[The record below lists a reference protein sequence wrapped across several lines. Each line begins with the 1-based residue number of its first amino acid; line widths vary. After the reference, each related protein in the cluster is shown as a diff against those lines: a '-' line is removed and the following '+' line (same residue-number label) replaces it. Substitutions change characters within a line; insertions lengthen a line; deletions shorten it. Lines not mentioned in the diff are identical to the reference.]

1 MVLGNYFL
9 ANDWGIYLLAS
20 SSEEKLEKME
30 KETYT
35 ITFLHPEPSKIEVNK
50 GRDLLSAAVAAGVH
64 IYSSCGGDGVC
75 GRCKVIVK
83 KGNIKTE
90 PSGRISMQ
98 ERQKGY
104 VLACQTTVHS
114 DVEVKVPA
122 ESRLDLD
129 KVSEEDLKLLRLKGI
144 YSQAVDVDKG
154 KGVLEEDLFT
164 HSPLATKLYL
174 ELPPPSLT
182 DTVSDLERL
191 YREIRKSRDISILQT
206 GLTNIKRLGR
216 LFRESN
222 WKVTVLLGKR
232 NGTVEIV
239 SVEPGDTSDRNYGI
253 ALDVGTT
260 TVSGQLV
267 NLNTKEILGTKATH
281 NKQVSF
287 GSDVITRIICAT
299 EEGGLEKLHHAV
311 VDNIN
316 AIIQELVKEHNI
328 NLSNINGVMC
338 AGNTTMVHL
347 LLRVDPAFI
356 RREPYVSTANFV
368 PVIRAQEAGIKVN
381 PRGLLACVPGVSTY
395 VGGDITAGILA
406 CGLNRADRLTM
417 LIDVGTNGEIV
428 LGNKEW
434 MVSCAASAGPAFEGS
449 GVKCG
454 MRAAN
459 GAIQRVEIS
468 KTGKVKVV
476 TIGKAKPRGIC
487 GSGYI
492 DSLAE
497 LFRKGIVGRSGKF
510 VENISSSRIKLTEQG
525 GEFVLVPKK
534 DADTDHSIVITE
546 ADIENLKRA
555 KGAIYAASAIL
566 LKKMN
571 LSFKDIKKFYIAG
584 GFGTYL
590 DIDKA
595 VTIGLLPDL
604 DRKKFSF
611 IGNSSL
617 VGSREILLSYEAKKE
632 AEEIAKKLTYI
643 ELSVEPTY
651 MDEYVSALFF
661 PHTDLSRFP
670 TVKVKKT

>member
-1 MVLGNYFL
+1 
-9 ANDWGIYLLAS
+9 
-20 SSEEKLEKME
+20 ME
-30 KETYT
+30 KETST
-35 ITFLHPEPSKIEVNK
+35 ITFFHPHPTNIEVNK

-75 GRCKVIVK
+75 GRCKVIIK
-83 KGNIKTE
+83 KGAIKTE

-114 DVEVKVPA
+114 DVEVEVPP
-122 ESRLDLD
+122 ESRLELD
-129 KVSEEDLKLLRLKGI
+129 KISEEDLKLLRLKGI

-154 KGVLEEDLFT
+154 AKIIEEDLFK
-164 HSPLATKLYL
+164 HGPLATKLYL
-174 ELPPPSLT
+174 ELPPASLT

-191 YREIRKSRDISILQT
+191 YREIRKNRDIPILQT

-216 LFRESN
+216 LFRESD

-232 NGTVEIV
+232 NGTVEII
-239 SVEPGDTSDRNYGI
+239 SVEPGDTSEKNYGI
-253 ALDVGTT
+253 ALDIGTT

-281 NKQVSF
+281 NKQASF
-287 GSDVITRIICAT
+287 GSDVITRIIYAT
-299 EEGGLEKLHHAV
+299 EGGGLEKLHHAV
-311 VDNIN
+311 IDNIN
-316 AIIQELVKEHNI
+316 AIIHELVKEHNI
-328 NLSNINGVMC
+328 DLSDINGVMC
-338 AGNTTMVHL
+338 AGNTTMAHL
-347 LLRVDPAFI
+347 VLRVDPTFI

-368 PVIRAQEAGIKVN
+368 PVIRAAEAGIKVN
-381 PRGLLACVPGVSTY
+381 PRGLLSCVPGVSTY
-395 VGGDITAGILA
+395 VGGDITAGVLA
-406 CGLNRADRLTM
+406 CGLNRTDKLTM

-428 LGNKEW
+428 LGNKDW

-454 MRAAN
+454 MRAAE
-459 GAIQRVEIS
+459 GAIQRVEVAKS
-468 KTGKVKVV
+468 GKVKVT
-476 TIGKAKPRGIC
+476 TIGQAKPRGIC

-492 DSLAE
+492 DCLAE
-497 LFRKGIVGRSGKF
+497 LFRKGIIDRKGKISERAPASCIKSGEEGKEF
-510 VENISSSRIKLTEQG
+510 ILVAQKHTAVEH
-525 GEFVLVPKK
+525 
-534 DADTDHSIVITE
+534 DIVITE

-566 LKKMN
+566 LKKLN
-571 LSFKDIKKFYIAG
+571 LKFNDIEQFYIAG

-604 DRKKFSF
+604 QRSRFSF

-617 VGSREILLSYEAKKE
+617 VGSREILLSYEAKVE
-632 AEEIAKKLTYI
+632 AEKISKKMTYI

-661 PHTDLSRFP
+661 PHTDLTRFP
-670 TVKVKKT
+670 SVRV